1 MAVTKKSTKRGQHK
15 LEFYAALEEIKDLY
29 HNKGYVV
36 YTLLYEHLKEKYNW
50 EMSYITFNKYAKRE
64 LVFDASKT
72 GGSKRS
78 SRVETP
84 KKDFGATSTEKESD
98 GPPIAKANFKVGKKF
113 NPHTVDIDPSRIL

>member
-1 MAVTKKSTKRGQHK
+1 MAVPKKPTKRGQHK

-29 HNKGYVV
+29 FDKGYVV

-64 LVFDASKT
+64 LVFDTSKT

-78 SRVETP
+78 SQVKTP
-84 KKDFGATSTEKESD
+84 KKILSCPLPKKRMMVLQLQK
-98 GPPIAKANFKVGKKF
+98 PILK
-113 NPHTVDIDPSRIL
+113 

>member
-1 MAVTKKSTKRGQHK
+1 MAAAKKSTKRGQHK

-50 EMSYITFNKYAKRE
+50 EMSYITFNKYANRE
-64 LVFDASKT
+64 LVFGSPNT

-84 KKDFGATSTEKESD
+84 KKDFGATPAEKDND
-98 GPPIAKANFKVGKKF
+98 GPPIAKANFRVGKRF
-113 NPHTVDIDPSRIL
+113 NPHTVDIPEDRIL

>member
-1 MAVTKKSTKRGQHK
+1 MAIAKKSTKRGQHK

-64 LVFDASKT
+64 LVFGTPKT

-78 SRVETP
+78 SHIEAP
-84 KKDFGATSTEKESD
+84 KKDSGVAAGENDND
-98 GPPIAKANFKVGKKF
+98 GPPIAKANFRVGKKF
-113 NPHTVDIDPSRIL
+113 NLHTVDIPEDRIL